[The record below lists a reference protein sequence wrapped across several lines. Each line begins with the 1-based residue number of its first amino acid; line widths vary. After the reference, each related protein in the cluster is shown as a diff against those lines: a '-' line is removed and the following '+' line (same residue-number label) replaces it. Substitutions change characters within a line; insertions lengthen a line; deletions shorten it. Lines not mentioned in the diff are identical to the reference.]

1 MIKIVQWPEKQI
13 KTKLEKRLEDAKYYR
28 QRCAEIKWRENEI
41 TVFEPG
47 GLHQDESSNTGF
59 ADIDIALQEAFNTDE
74 NVPNVNYVYRHVKF
88 LHSQL
93 IANPPMV
100 QPRPNSSDVSDK
112 RSAECADAAIHYG
125 LRQYKMKQK
134 FERSCLDLF
143 VYGLGWIATEWDATK
158 GGIVSFD
165 EDKGAMKVEGDFHA
179 RSINPWDIWVQP
191 SKEAWEDVDWVFE
204 RKWYNE
210 EELEFYFKPKA
221 VALITKKGETRH
233 QASNNNRPYAD
244 RFRLGN
250 QFQEK
255 EYAVYWYWEKGTPLN
270 AYLGRHVACLGD
282 GTPLTEMGTNP
293 HRFIPSEVREQALN
307 KEIEEAE
314 IYYKARLPFHPL
326 LGDIVSGQFYP
337 NTFVSYEKASQ
348 DMINKLD
355 HLTMENIEA
364 NGALVLAVSEGSGV
378 NETDV
383 NDGGPWQVQ
392 RVSSMNEKPS
402 FITPGGQMPD
412 IQSFREKL
420 KGAGEDMAAL
430 NESMFGQQSRET
442 SAMAME
448 YAVNQGNL
456 VRRNIFDHY
465 TTQTESVWN
474 DYLDIVRTHW
484 TTPKTVRVIGKEK
497 AFDTY
502 SISGANIA
510 GGFDIVVEYGTS
522 AFLDPVLRKQ
532 NFIQNFQLYQQAGVD
547 MKVLLDAV
555 ELGDEESV
563 HDYIKSW
570 ERRQSEIFQIMV
582 AENIYIKPEE
592 MQDHQAMVSY
602 GYKYFATA
610 EFRDL
615 EDKHK
620 KLLHQHIKER
630 EGLAKATMAG
640 SPGGALNQQTASSPA
655 NTGAGAAAPPAPPQ
669 GPGLGQ

>member
-1 MIKIVQWPEKQI
+1 MIKIIKWPENQVKS
-13 KTKLEKRLEDAKYYR
+13 KLEKRLADAKYYR
-28 QRCAEIKWRENEI
+28 RRCTEAKWRENEI
-41 TVFEPG
+41 TIFEPG
-47 GLHQDESSNTGF
+47 GLHQDSNSDIGY

-100 QPRPNSSDVSDK
+100 QPRPNSSDVADK
-112 RSAECADAAIHYG
+112 RSAEAADAAIHYG
-125 LRQYKMKQK
+125 LRQYKMKRV
-134 FERSCLDLF
+134 FERNCLDLF
-143 VYGLGWIATEWDATK
+143 VYGLGWVKTRWDETK
-158 GGIVSFD
+158 GGIVEFD
-165 EDKGAMKVEGDFHA
+165 EKKGEMRVEGDFSA
-179 RSINPWDIWVQP
+179 KSVSPWDVWVQP
-191 SKEAWEDVDWVFE
+191 AKEAWEDVEWVFE
-204 RKWYNE
+204 RRWYTE
-210 EELEFYFKPKA
+210 EELEFHFKPKA
-221 VALITKKGETRH
+221 VKQIIKKAETRNQTQH
-233 QASNNNRPYAD
+233 DNASYSN
-244 RFRLGN
+244 RFRVGSEY
-250 QFQEK
+250 QEK
-255 EYAVYWYWEKGTPLN
+255 EYAVYWYWETGTPLN
-270 AYLGRHVACLGD
+270 AYLGRYVACLVD
-282 GTPLTEMGTNP
+282 GTPLTEVMTNP
-293 HRFIPSEVREQALN
+293 HKFKPSEIREQELN
-307 KEIEEAE
+307 GEIEEASV
-314 IYYKARLPFHPL
+314 YYKARLPFHPL
-326 LGDIVSGQFYP
+326 LGDLISGQFYP

-392 RVSSMNEKPS
+392 RVTNMSEKPS

-412 IQSFREKL
+412 IQAFREKL
-420 KGAGEDMAAL
+420 KTAGEDMAAL

-448 YAVNQGNL
+448 YSVNQGNL
-456 VRRNIFDHY
+456 IRRNIFDHY
-465 TTQTESVWN
+465 TDQTEGVWK

-484 TTPKTVRVIGKEK
+484 STPKTIRVIGKEK

-502 SISGANIA
+502 SISGADIA

-570 ERRQSEIFQIMV
+570 ERRQSEIFQIMI
-582 AENIYIKPEE
+582 AENIYIEPEP
-592 MQDHQAMVSY
+592 MQDHKAMVAY

-615 EDKHK
+615 DDKHK
-620 KLLHQHIKER
+620 KLLEQHIQKR
-630 EGLAKATMAG
+630 EQLAGQTMTG
-640 SPGGALNQQTASSPA
+640 SPQGALNQQTASSPA
-655 NTGAGAAAPPAPPQ
+655 GAPAGGAMPPAPPQ
-669 GPGLGQ
+669 GPGMGQ